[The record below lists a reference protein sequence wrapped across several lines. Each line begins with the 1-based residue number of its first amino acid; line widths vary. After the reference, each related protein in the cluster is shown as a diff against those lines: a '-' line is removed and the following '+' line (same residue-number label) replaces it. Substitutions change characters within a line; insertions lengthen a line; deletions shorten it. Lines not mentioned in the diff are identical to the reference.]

1 MPSLPFVQAGRP
13 SGYISAIMRFTHTSS
28 GNASYFPN
36 PYRSV
41 HSATFLPTPFIFC
54 SSCLPNSM
62 GEAAILSKSISPD
75 ETLFA
80 ASIMYFALKPARS
93 EAKSSGALPD
103 STSGEGKVNIPLS
116 SSLPKHSQSLFI
128 IPFIRGILLFCEIIN
143 EQSASHGS

>member
-62 GEAAILSKSISPD
+62 GESVILSKSISPD

-103 STSGEGKVNIPLS
+103 STSGRGRCTFRSQALRQS
-116 SSLPKHSQSLFI
+116 SHRAF
-128 IPFIRGILLFCEIIN
+128 LLFPLYAEYCCF
-143 EQSASHGS
+143 AKL